1 MMTLNNQYVKLLAGN
16 GSNGVLN
23 EKTGE
28 LTYRVIYPI
37 DQSQINL
44 LKRFELDKI
53 ILGWSSGYEEYET
66 YHPGLF
72 MHQIQC
78 LESR

>member
-1 MMTLNNQYVKLLAGN
+1 
-16 GSNGVLN
+16 
-23 EKTGE
+23 
-28 LTYRVIYPI
+28 
-37 DQSQINL
+37 L